1 MKKLM
6 IAGIAGLCAAVTFG
20 IESANVVGYNNTAI
34 AGGKLSCISLQFA
47 DVGTDGDL
55 ASIGKLT
62 STGLTAGKY
71 DTMNTE
77 APCIMVYNGLGYDYY
92 YYISDAYDANG
103 DEVTA
108 WANGN
113 GDAIDVAEK
122 IGTGFWLNVPAAT
135 CTTGSL
141 TQSGEVSDAATFT
154 INIAAG
160 LTLAG
165 NPYPSAIDMS
175 KVTTSGITAG
185 KYDTMNTEAPCIMVY
200 NGLGYDYYYYI
211 SDAYDANGDEVTAW
225 ANGNGDAITGVIAQP
240 GEAFWASS
248 PTAGTLTF
256 SL

>member
-1 MKKLM
+1 MKRLM
-6 IAGIAGLCAAVTFG
+6 IAGIAGLCAAVSFG
-20 IESANVVGYNNTAI
+20 IESANIVGYNSTAI

-92 YYISDAYDANG
+92 YYISDAYDA
-103 DEVTA
+103 D
-108 WANGN
+108 GN
-113 GDAIDVAEK
+113 
-122 IGTGFWLNVPAAT
+122 
-135 CTTGSL
+135 
-141 TQSGEVSDAATFT
+141 
-154 INIAAG
+154 
-160 LTLAG
+160 
-165 NPYPSAIDMS
+165 
-175 KVTTSGITAG
+175 
-185 KYDTMNTEAPCIMVY
+185 
-200 NGLGYDYYYYI
+200 
-211 SDAYDANGDEVTAW
+211 EVTAW